1 MFQAIQNDV
10 KKKKGWGNGKEQL
23 SRTQQDHASKLGGQ
37 GRTFQA
43 RKCIFLG
50 VHFILSWGFHFI

>member
-1 MFQAIQNDV
+1 MFRAIQNDV

-37 GRTFQA
+37 GRVKA
-43 RKCIFLG
+43 
-50 VHFILSWGFHFI
+50 H